1 MPQFFISVNHSD
13 DFQMPE
19 GVSIEQLHTDVM
31 AFNEKMAAEQRIVF
45 VGALEQ
51 PASDARLV
59 DATSGEAL
67 VAQETASGAEIQLG
81 GFWILE
87 AADLDEALNLGA
99 QASRFS
105 ASSRLMNT
113 TRFPPRMG
121 GVMVDTRTPA
131 TSTSVCERS
140 SSREPAAVAPRR
152 RSSGA

>member
-87 AADLDEALNLGA
+87 AADLDEALNLGRRPPPPVRA
-99 QASRFS
+99 PSRCARCRARAEPCPLSRRGS
-105 ASSRLMNT
+105 ASSSI
-113 TRFPPRMG
+113 
-121 GVMVDTRTPA
+121 D
-131 TSTSVCERS
+131 RS
-140 SSREPAAVAPRR
+140 R
-152 RSSGA
+152 RSPPWPQTRADCPNGPPA

>member
-59 DATSGEAL
+59 DATSGEPMIAPHINCAHQAGHAHARIDNWAEAL
-67 VAQETASGAEIQLG
+67 PWL
-81 GFWILE
+81 
-87 AADLDEALNLGA
+87 LDELEKD
-99 QASRFS
+99 
-105 ASSRLMNT
+105 
-113 TRFPPRMG
+113 PR
-121 GVMVDTRTPA
+121 
-131 TSTSVCERS
+131 
-140 SSREPAAVAPRR
+140 
-152 RSSGA
+152 

>member
-87 AADLDEALNLGA
+87 ADAAAEKMLG
-99 QASRFS
+99 QRVRVEGVRS
-105 ASSRLMNT
+105 AFNSL
-113 TRFPPRMG
+113 
-121 GVMVDTRTPA
+121 
-131 TSTSVCERS
+131 E
-140 SSREPAAVAPRR
+140 VARIVPC
-152 RSSGA
+152 